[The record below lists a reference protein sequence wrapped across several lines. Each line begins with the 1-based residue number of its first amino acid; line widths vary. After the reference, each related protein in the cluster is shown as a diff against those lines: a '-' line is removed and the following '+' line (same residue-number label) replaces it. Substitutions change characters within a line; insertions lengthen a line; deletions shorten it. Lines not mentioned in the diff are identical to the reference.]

1 MSDAD
6 QILRAAD
13 SILLVDWPSKDVPET
28 LSRAGYA
35 VFVKGG
41 PEPTDYSAY
50 DVRGD
55 EVVNRPLGRPPAHAD
70 LVYSYRPVSELPAI
84 VALAREVGAAAV
96 WHQSGQAAAG
106 EDDPRGCWMPG
117 DASQQARAIV
127 ESAGLTYVEAP
138 YIADAVRSLGI
149 RT

>member
-1 MSDAD
+1 VSDAD

-28 LSRAGYA
+28 LSRAGYT

-50 DVRGD
+50 EVRGD
-55 EVVNRPLGRPPAHAD
+55 EVVHRPVGRPPAHAD
-70 LVYSYRPVSELPAI
+70 LVYSYRPLTELPAI
-84 VALAREVGAAAV
+84 VTLARQVGAAAV

-106 EDDPRGCWMPG
+106 EQDPRGCWMPG
-117 DASQQARAIV
+117 DASREARGIV
-127 ESAGLTYVEAP
+127 ESVGLTYVEAP
-138 YIADAVRSLGI
+138 YIADAVRRLDI